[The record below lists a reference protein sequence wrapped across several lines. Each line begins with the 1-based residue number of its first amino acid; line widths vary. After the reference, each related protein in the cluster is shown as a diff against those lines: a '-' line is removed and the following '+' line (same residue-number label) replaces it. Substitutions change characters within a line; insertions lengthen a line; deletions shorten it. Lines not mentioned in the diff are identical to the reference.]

1 MIDMPVDNTLA
12 GVSSKLEGVAL
23 APDGVETVF
32 STAYFK
38 Q

>member
-1 MIDMPVDNTLA
+1 MINMLVDNTLA
-12 GVSSKLEGVAL
+12 GISSKLEGVTL